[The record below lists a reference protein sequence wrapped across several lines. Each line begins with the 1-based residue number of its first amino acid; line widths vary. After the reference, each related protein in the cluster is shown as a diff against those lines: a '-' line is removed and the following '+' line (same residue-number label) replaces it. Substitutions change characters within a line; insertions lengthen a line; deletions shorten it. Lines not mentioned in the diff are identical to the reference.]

1 MFEFLKRRTPRHV
14 QICEDAQR
22 RVEEREQYERD
33 APPPSFIQQHLDDM
47 AERTARLRWRQND
60 HD

>member
-14 QICEDAQR
+14 QICEAAQQ

-33 APPPSFIQQHLDDM
+33 APPPSFIQQHLDAQHD
-47 AERTARLRWRQND
+47 RTARLRWRQ
-60 HD
+60 